1 MKHYGDIQ
9 KIDGHKVPLVDI
21 ITAGSPCQDLSIA
34 KSKRDG
40 LSGERSGLFMEAIR
54 IIKEMHD
61 ESRRTNQSVRP
72 RLFIWENVTGA
83 LSSNDGEDFRVV
95 LEEVCRI
102 VDPDSDVPRL
112 AEGQT
117 WSGVGCILGD
127 GWSVAWKIHDSQFWG
142 VPQRRR
148 RLCLVG
154 DFRGESAP
162 EILFERKSL
171 SGDSEQSGEE
181 RGESSPDA
189 QNGIGGTDRNGKET
203 PILTIEPSFFRVGE
217 NISVPLKAKDYKDPQ
232 LILLTE
238 DHFGEY
244 NESAVSASL
253 RYSGGSLGGGSKSV
267 VVQQKTIGSSW
278 DGTQKLPT
286 LTRENADG
294 SQRMPDKSN
303 FMAVISPMVRRITP
317 LEAERL
323 QGFPDN
329 WTNIG
334 KTWTDTNG
342 KKHKLTDAPRYKAL
356 GNSIAVGYANNRQG
370 FWCWLADRMVEQLK
384 ADGVEEPTMASLFD
398 GIGGFP
404 LAYQSAGCRPIWASE
419 IEEFPIA
426 VTKYHFPEEEE
437 RKN

>member
-21 ITAGSPCQDLSIA
+21 ITAGSPRQDLSIA

-72 RLFIWENVTGA
+72 RLFVFENVTGA
-83 LSSNDGEDFRVV
+83 LSSNDGEDFRTI

-148 RLCLVG
+148 RLCLVA
-154 DFRGESAP
+154 DFRDESAP

-171 SGDSEQSGEE
+171 SRDSEKGREE
-181 RGESSPDA
+181 GGGTSPDA
-189 QNGIGGTDRNGKET
+189 QNGIGGTD
-203 PILTIEPSFFRVGE
+203 
-217 NISVPLKAKDYKDPQ
+217 KDPQ

-253 RYSGGSLGGGSKSV
+253 RSAGGSLGGGSESV
-267 VVQQKTIGSSW
+267 VVHQKTIGSSW

-334 KTWTDTNG
+334 KTWTDTKG

-356 GNSIAVGYANNRQG
+356 GNSLAVGYANNRKG

-404 LAYQSAGCRPIWASE
+404 LAYQSAGCKPIWASE

-426 VTKYHFPEEEE
+426 VTKIHFPEEEE